1 VNKVPFTSPGLNY
14 FQAIVPKV
22 AEFKRRFIDTGQI
35 KTVEKVQSAVS
46 ITDPEAKFM
55 KNKKERDVTQECTDH
70 NQLQPLIELTGE
82 NLGGLPE
89 GTKVSQ
95 VISSLI

>member
-1 VNKVPFTSPGLNY
+1 MNKVPFTSPGLNY

-89 GTKVSQ
+89 GTKVQ

>member
-1 VNKVPFTSPGLNY
+1 MNKVSFTSPGLNY

-22 AEFKRRFIDTGQI
+22 VEFKRRFIDTGQI
-35 KTVEKVQSAVS
+35 KTVEEVQSAVS

-70 NQLQPLIELTGE
+70 NQLQSQIELTGE

-89 GTKVSQ
+89 GTKVQ

>member
-1 VNKVPFTSPGLNY
+1 MNY

-22 AEFKRRFIDTGQI
+22 VEFKRRFIDTGQI
-35 KTVEKVQSAVS
+35 KTVEEVQSAVS
-46 ITDPEAKFM
+46 ITDPEARFM

-89 GTKVSQ
+89 GTKVQ

>member
-1 VNKVPFTSPGLNY
+1 MNKVPFTSPGLNY

-70 NQLQPLIELTGE
+70 NQLQPHRAHRGELGRLATRNKGE
-82 NLGGLPE
+82 HG
-89 GTKVSQ
+89 
-95 VISSLI
+95 